1 MLFVIFIS
9 MTGADLGLIFIIIG
23 VIMLLA
29 EAVTPGAFLVVPAT
43 VLIVLGG
50 LGLIAPDLLLSIWSP
65 IIAIAIGVPV
75 FLITVKAY
83 QKLSPPMPPTTTVA
97 TSLIG
102 KEGMVV
108 TDVCPNNIRGKVKI
122 ENEVWSATSTRPIGS
137 GYRVRV
143 IDSEGVHVKVEP
155 IGEVPEAECK

>member
-1 MLFVIFIS
+1 MPFVIFYP

-43 VLIVLGG
+43 VLIVLGAIG
-50 LGLIAPDLLLSIWSP
+50 VIAPDLLLSIWSP

-75 FLITVKAY
+75 FMLTVKAY
-83 QKLSPPMPPTTTVA
+83 QKLSPPMPPTTTVG

-102 KEGMVV
+102 MEGVVV
-108 TDVCPNNIRGKVKI
+108 TDICPNNIRGKVKI
-122 ENEVWSATSTRPIGS
+122 ENDVWSATSTRPIKA
-137 GYRVRV
+137 GYRVKV
-143 IDSEGVHVKVEP
+143 VNSEGVHVKVEP
-155 IGEVPEAECK
+155 IGDVPDAECI

>member
-1 MLFVIFIS
+1 M
-9 MTGADLGLIFIIIG
+9 IIG

-43 VLIVLGG
+43 VLLVLGAIG
-50 LGLIAPDLLLSIWSP
+50 MLAPDLLLSVWSP

-75 FLITVKAY
+75 FMLTVKLY

-102 KEGMVV
+102 MEGVVV

-122 ENEVWSATSTRPIGS
+122 ENDTWSATSTRPIPI
-137 GYRVRV
+137 GYRVKV
-143 IDSEGVHVKVEP
+143 INSEGVHVKVEP
-155 IGEVPEAECK
+155 IGDAPIAECK

>member
-1 MLFVIFIS
+1 

-43 VLIVLGG
+43 VLIVLGA
-50 LGLIAPDLLLSIWSP
+50 LGMIAPDLLLSIWSP
-65 IIAIAIGVPV
+65 IIAVLIGVPV
-75 FLITVKAY
+75 FMLTVKAY

-102 KEGMVV
+102 KEGIVV
-108 TDVCPNNIRGKVKI
+108 ADICPNNIRGKVKI
-122 ENEVWSATSTRPIGS
+122 ENDTWSATSVRPIPT

-143 IDSEGVHVKVEP
+143 VHSEGVHVKVEP
-155 IGEVPEAECK
+155 IGEVPEAECN

>member
-1 MLFVIFIS
+1 

-43 VLIVLGG
+43 VLIVLGAI
-50 LGLIAPDLLLSIWSP
+50 GLIAPDLLLSIWSP
-65 IIAIAIGVPV
+65 IIAVLIGVPV
-75 FLITVKAY
+75 FMLTVKGY

-102 KEGMVV
+102 KEGLVV

-122 ENEVWSATSTRPIGS
+122 ENDVWSATSTRPIKA
-137 GYRVRV
+137 GYRVKV
-143 IDSEGVHVKVEP
+143 VHSEGVHVKVEP
-155 IGEVPEAECK
+155 IGEVPESECK

>member
-1 MLFVIFIS
+1 

-43 VLIVLGG
+43 VLLVLGAI
-50 LGLIAPDLLLSIWSP
+50 GLIAPSLLLSIWSP
-65 IIAIAIGVPV
+65 LIAIVIGVPV
-75 FLITVKAY
+75 FMLTVKAY

-102 KEGMVV
+102 MEGVVV
-108 TDVCPNNIRGKVKI
+108 TETCPNNIKGKVMI
-122 ENEVWSATSTRPIGS
+122 ENDVWSATSDRPIPK
-137 GYRVRV
+137 GYRVKV
-143 IDSEGVHVKVEP
+143 VHSEGVHVTVEP
-155 IGEVPEAECK
+155 IGEVPEAECE

>member
-1 MLFVIFIS
+1 

-29 EAVTPGAFLVVPAT
+29 EVITPGVFLIVPAT
-43 VLIVLGG
+43 VLIVLGAIG
-50 LGLIAPDLLLSIWSP
+50 MIWPELLLSIWSP

-75 FLITVKAY
+75 FLVTVKAY
-83 QKLSPPMPPTTTVA
+83 QRLSPVMPPTTTVA

-102 KEGMVV
+102 MEGLVI
-108 TDVCPNNIRGKVKI
+108 TDVCPNNIKGKVKI
-122 ENEVWSATSTRPIGS
+122 ENDVWSATSTRSIPK
-137 GYRVRV
+137 GYKVRV

-155 IGEVPEAECK
+155 MGEIPVAECK

>member
-1 MLFVIFIS
+1 

-43 VLIVLGG
+43 VLIVLGA
-50 LGLIAPDLLLSIWSP
+50 LGLIAPNLLLSIWSP

-75 FLITVKAY
+75 FMLTVKAY

-102 KEGMVV
+102 MEGIVV

-122 ENEVWSATSTRPIGS
+122 ENDVWSATAARPIQA

-143 IDSEGVHVKVEP
+143 VHSEGVHVKVEP
-155 IGEVPEAECK
+155 IGVVPEAECK

>member
-1 MLFVIFIS
+1 

-43 VLIVLGG
+43 VLLVLGAIG
-50 LGLIAPDLLLSIWSP
+50 VIEPDLLLSIWSP
-65 IIAIAIGVPV
+65 IIAIVIGVPV
-75 FLITVKAY
+75 FMITVKAY

-97 TSLIG
+97 TSLVG
-102 KEGMVV
+102 MEGVV
-108 TDVCPNNIRGKVKI
+108 ETDVCPNNIKGKVKI
-122 ENEVWSATSTRPIGS
+122 ENDVWSATSTRPIPK

-143 IDSEGVHVKVEP
+143 VDSEGVHVKVEP
-155 IGEVPEAECK
+155 IGDVPEAECE